1 MQASLI
7 LLLHVGHAKNEIE
20 VVLTVLGFVFTLLGL
35 GVAAMSF
42 WPRPRLGARKER
54 ARRVVRRRELR
65 QSEDQLLH
73 EDVDG
78 GA

>member
-1 MQASLI
+1 MQASLV

-20 VVLTVLGFVFTLLGL
+20 VALTVVGFVFTLLGL
-35 GVAAMSF
+35 VVAAMAL
-42 WPRPRLGARKER
+42 WPRPRPGARKER

-73 EDVDG
+73 EDVNG